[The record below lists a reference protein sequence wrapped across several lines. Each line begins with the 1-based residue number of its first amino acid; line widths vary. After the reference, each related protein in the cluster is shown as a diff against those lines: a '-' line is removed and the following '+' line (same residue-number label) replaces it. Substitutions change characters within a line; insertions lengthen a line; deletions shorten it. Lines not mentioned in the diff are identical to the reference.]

1 MSQITK
7 LAIGSLIVGVVVLGV
22 KYVAYLMTGSV
33 ALLSDALES
42 IVNVATAI
50 AALIAV
56 QYASRP
62 ADANHP
68 YGHHKAEFFS
78 AVLEGVLIVIA
89 AIVIA
94 REAWDA
100 IAHPRSLD
108 APLAGLAV
116 NLGANV
122 INAGWCWILITR
134 GRRLRSPALVA
145 DGKHLLSDVVS
156 SIGVTGGVLVA
167 ILTGWPLLDPIMAL
181 LVAVNILWTGS
192 KVVRQSL
199 SSLMDEA
206 LPEETLKTIR
216 RVIAENAS
224 GAVQAHD
231 LRTRHAGQVVFID
244 FHLIVPGEMSVTDS
258 HVLCDR
264 VEHALR
270 EAIPG
275 SQITIHVEPE
285 HKAKAQAIEID

>member
-1 MSQITK
+1 
-7 LAIGSLIVGVVVLGV
+7 
-22 KYVAYLMTGSV
+22 
-33 ALLSDALES
+33 
-42 IVNVATAI
+42 
-50 AALIAV
+50 
-56 QYASRP
+56 
-62 ADANHP
+62 
-68 YGHHKAEFFS
+68 
-78 AVLEGVLIVIA
+78 
-89 AIVIA
+89 
-94 REAWDA
+94 
-100 IAHPRSLD
+100 
-108 APLAGLAV
+108 
-116 NLGANV
+116 
-122 INAGWCWILITR
+122 
-134 GRRLRSPALVA
+134 
-145 DGKHLLSDVVS
+145 
-156 SIGVTGGVLVA
+156 
-167 ILTGWPLLDPIMAL
+167 MAL

>member
-1 MSQITK
+1 MSEITK
-7 LAIGSLIVGVVVLGV
+7 LAIGSLIVGVVVLGI

-56 QYASRP
+56 EYASRP

-89 AIVIA
+89 ALLIA

-116 NLGANV
+116 NVGANV
-122 INAGWCWILITR
+122 INAVWCWILITR

-156 SIGVTGGVLVA
+156 SVGVTGGVLVA

-181 LVAVNILWTGS
+181 LIAVNILWAGW
-192 KVVRQSL
+192 KVVRHSL

-206 LPEETLKTIR
+206 LPEETLDTIR

-285 HKAKAQAIEID
+285 HKAKPHAIEID